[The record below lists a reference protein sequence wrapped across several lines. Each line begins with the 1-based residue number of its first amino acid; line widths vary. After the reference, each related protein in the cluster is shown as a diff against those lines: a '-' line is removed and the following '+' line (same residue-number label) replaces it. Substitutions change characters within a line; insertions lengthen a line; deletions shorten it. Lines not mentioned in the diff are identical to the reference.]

1 MPRSARASRWLTAAL
16 VLQAIV
22 LLSVGHAEP
31 ATAQGIPDAGAQ
43 MQQLIEQA
51 KATNAKLDRLITLL
65 GEGKLEVSLRKTDDA
80 NRNR

>member
-1 MPRSARASRWLTAAL
+1 MSKPRQTTKWLMAAL
-16 VLQAIV
+16 ALQAVV

-43 MQQLIEQA
+43 MQQLIDQA

>member
-1 MPRSARASRWLTAAL
+1 MTRPPRASRWLTAAL
-16 VLQAIV
+16 VLQAVV

-65 GEGKLEVSLRKTDDA
+65 GEGKLEVSLRKTDGTD
-80 NRNR
+80 RSK